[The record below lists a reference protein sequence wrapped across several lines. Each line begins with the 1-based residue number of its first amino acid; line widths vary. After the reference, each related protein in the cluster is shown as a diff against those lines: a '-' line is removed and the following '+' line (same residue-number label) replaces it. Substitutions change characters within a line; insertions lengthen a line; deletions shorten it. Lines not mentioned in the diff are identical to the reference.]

1 MYDDYE
7 SLGRLEH
14 PTDCELLEAYSG
26 VSAVS
31 WYGSIERQLVSM
43 ESTYKSA
50 RNEAYATKI
59 HTFLQTW
66 RDNEI
71 TGSINR
77 ETIEIL
83 EAAAEQLAVD
93 PWRLANY
100 FSNLRDQLRK
110 LLASMEELP
119 LGDMVQAQPR
129 RRKAAPPNSFGAR
142 KGPPGPEGGADAA
155 GAEGAPG
162 TAPADAE
169 IPPPGAQT
177 PGQA

>member
-1 MYDDYE
+1 MDFQGYE
-7 SLGRLEH
+7 DWGQFEH
-14 PTDCELLEAYSG
+14 PYDCELLEAYSG

-31 WYGSIERQLVSM
+31 WYGSIERQLVGM

-50 RNEAYATKI
+50 RNDNYAVKI
-59 HTFLQTW
+59 HQFLQTW

-77 ETIEIL
+77 ETVEVL
-83 EAAAEQLAVD
+83 KSATEQLAVD

-119 LGDMVQAQPR
+119 LGDMVQDGPR
-129 RRKAAPPNSFGAR
+129 KRKSAPPNSFGAR
-142 KGPPGPEGGADAA
+142 GAPKAPGQP
-155 GAEGAPG
+155 GAEGAPPPEG
-162 TAPADAE
+162 GAEGAPPEGAA
-169 IPPPGAQT
+169 PPPQ
-177 PGQA
+177 